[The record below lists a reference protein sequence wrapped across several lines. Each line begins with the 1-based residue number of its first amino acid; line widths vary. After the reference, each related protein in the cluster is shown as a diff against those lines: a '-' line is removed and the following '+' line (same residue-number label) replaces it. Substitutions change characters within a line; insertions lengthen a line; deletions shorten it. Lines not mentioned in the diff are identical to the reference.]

1 MSQALI
7 FGGGGRDGSA
17 GLSFSI
23 SSLGEEMLPH
33 FQRGEGAGYASPS
46 WLPQVRAHV
55 AQSVLPGVVP
65 GTMQGHLHECV
76 QWLLPPCQLRVEGL
90 YNMAFIPHPLMKMH
104 GALASREGDPQ
115 TQLCLRINLTLR
127 TNNASCMLFAT
138 SVATNRDIGVNTA

>member
-7 FGGGGRDGSA
+7 FGGGGGCDGSA

-65 GTMQGHLHECV
+65 GTMQGHLHKCV

-90 YNMAFIPHPLMKMH
+90 YNTLPPHEDARSP
-104 GALASREGDPQ
+104 GITGRRSPDPAMPEDKSDFKNQ
-115 TQLCLRINLTLR
+115 
-127 TNNASCMLFAT
+127 
-138 SVATNRDIGVNTA
+138 